1 MQDKKKPIEL
11 NAEQVQALLERI
23 GSRCLEESDY
33 ETLKRMI
40 QVLLELRQAVEQKAI
55 TVKRL
60 LKLLFGSPTERGR
73 DLFGPTEPVKA
84 AKHEKRETKRKGH
97 GRKGVEAY
105 PAAKKIPVALRDLRA
120 GDRCP
125 ECQKGKV
132 YKSVQPG
139 VLLRLFASAP
149 VEAKVYELEK
159 LRCNLCG
166 EIFTAETPAEA
177 GQNKYDETVGSMVA
191 VLKYGYG
198 FPFHRI
204 EKLQES
210 LGIPLAAST
219 QYEIVQGAAGKLDPA
234 YEELVRQA
242 AQGEILHND
251 DTTMKILALMNLH
264 EPEKEE
270 EEEEDGEPEPTAPT
284 RNGSFTT
291 GVLSVQEDR
300 KIALFFTGRKH
311 AGENLADLLQQREA
325 EREPPIQMCDAL
337 SRNLPKS
344 FQTVLA
350 NCMSHARRHFVDVAA
365 SFPEEVRHVIETLG
379 KVYRNDEIAQE
390 RNLSAAERLAFHQAE
405 SGPLMEGLRQWLSEQ
420 LEQKKVEPNSG
431 LGKAIVYMQRHWEA
445 LILFLKVESAPLH
458 NNLCEQVLKRAVL
471 HRKNALFFKT
481 ERGARVGDLFMSL
494 IHTCNLAGTNPFE
507 YLTALQLHAAE
518 VPANPQ
524 LWMPWNY
531 TERLSPDTS

>member
-1 MQDKKKPIEL
+1 
-11 NAEQVQALLERI
+11 
-23 GSRCLEESDY
+23 
-33 ETLKRMI
+33 MI
-40 QVLLELRQAVEQKAI
+40 QVLLELRQAVQEKMI

-60 LKLLFGSPTERGR
+60 LRFLFGSPTERGR
-73 DLFGPTEPVKA
+73 DLFGPAEPVKA
-84 AKHEKRETKRKGH
+84 PKGDKRQTKRKGH
-97 GRKGVEAY
+97 GRKGAEAY
-105 PAAKKIPVALRDLRA
+105 PGAKKIPVAHNELRA

-125 ECQKGKV
+125 ECLKGKV

-166 EIFTAETPAEA
+166 EIFTAETPEEA
-177 GQNKYDETVGSMVA
+177 GQNKYDETVGSMIA

-219 QYEIVQGAAGKLDPA
+219 QYEIVEGAAGKLEPA
-234 YEELVRQA
+234 YEEMVRQA
-242 AQGEILHND
+242 AQGQVLHND

-264 EPEKEE
+264 EREKEDE
-270 EEEEDGEPEPTAPT
+270 EEQDPEPESTAPS

-311 AGENLADLLQQREA
+311 AGENLADLLGQREA
-325 EREPPIQMCDAL
+325 ERKPPIQMCDAL

-350 NCMSHARRHFVDVAA
+350 NCMSHARRNFVDVAG
-365 SFPEEVRHVIETLG
+365 SFPEEVRYVIEALG

-390 RNLSAAERLAFHQAE
+390 GNLSPAERLAFHQAE
-405 SGPLMEGLRQWLSEQ
+405 SGPVMKALQQWLAEQ
-420 LEQKKVEPNSG
+420 LELKKVEPNSG
-431 LGKAIVYMQRHWEA
+431 LGKAIAYMQRHWDA
-445 LILFLKVESAPLH
+445 LTLFLKLESAPLH
-458 NNLCEQVLKRAVL
+458 NNLCEQALKRAVL

-481 ERGARVGDLFMSL
+481 QRGARVGDLFMSL
-494 IHTCNLAGTNPFE
+494 IHTCNLAGVNPFE
-507 YLTALQLHAAE
+507 YLTTLQLNVAD
-518 VPANPQ
+518 VRVSPQ

-531 TERLSPDTS
+531 TERLSPNTS